1 MKMYVE
7 YETSSHNQN
16 VQVQYVY
23 HCCLCLIFV
32 WTIFG
37 EFLKILGK
45 WSEIFGKTSKT
56 SLSVFLF
63 TEQNIAW
70 VLVDM
75 ESLLV
80 FNLISH
86 SFPAKKKMI
95 PACSPIMIA
104 QFLLP

>member
-1 MKMYVE
+1 M
-7 YETSSHNQN
+7 
-16 VQVQYVY
+16 
-23 HCCLCLIFV
+23 
-32 WTIFG
+32 
-37 EFLKILGK
+37 KILGK

-63 TEQNIAW
+63 NEQNIAW

-86 SFPAKKKMI
+86 SFPAKKKNDTNVLTNYDCAVFVTMI
-95 PACSPIMIA
+95 VVFTITAEIHARSLANFIVNMRTDT
-104 QFLLP
+104 